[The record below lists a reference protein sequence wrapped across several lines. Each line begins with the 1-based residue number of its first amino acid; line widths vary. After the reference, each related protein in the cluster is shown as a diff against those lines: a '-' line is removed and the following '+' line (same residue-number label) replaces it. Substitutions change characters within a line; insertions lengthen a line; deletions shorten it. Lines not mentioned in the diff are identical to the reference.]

1 MPTFLDEPP
10 EPLPGGAEP
19 DGAEPGTDDTDPR
32 PSPRPDIEMPPVPAR
47 FRTARRNFSTFARSG
62 GSDRGA
68 LRRAVSDYV
77 RSGTQG
83 SANAVRRM
91 GASRNAGGAVLG
103 MFRGFQRD
111 GVEASL
117 RRLNLDRLI
126 GRPAREIFV
135 GLTDVICQNGGPID
149 EGVARD
155 AWLETVADLDQFG
168 IDDLNALNIDQI
180 QEVFLAFIVHAVET
194 RLFQDI
200 GANGLDIAS
209 DLTAIEAFEAQFR
222 DYIRRSVRDSF
233 SSDLRQLA
241 DLSDQQIRTIV
252 DRTYRDAWDLLDAW
266 GISKNETP

>member
-1 MPTFLDEPP
+1 MGTSGRSGGSGSNTSLVPTFLDEPP
-10 EPLPGGAEP
+10 QRPLPGEAPP
-19 DGAEPGTDDTDPR
+19 DGAEAGTNDSDPGP
-32 PSPRPDIEMPPVPAR
+32 PPRPDIEMPPVPAR
-47 FRTARRNFSTFARSG
+47 FQTARRNFSTFARSG

-83 SANAVRRM
+83 STNAVRRM
-91 GASRNAGGAVLG
+91 GASRNAGSAVLG

-126 GRPAREIFV
+126 GRPARDIFV
-135 GLTDVICQNGGPID
+135 GLTDVICQDGGQID
-149 EGVARD
+149 EGIARD

-180 QEVFLAFIVHAVET
+180 QGVLITFIVHAVET

-209 DLTAIEAFEAQFR
+209 DLSAIEYPLGVSYE
-222 DYIRRSVRDSF
+222 
-233 SSDLRQLA
+233 DLFHF
-241 DLSDQQIRTIV
+241 
-252 DRTYRDAWDLLDAW
+252 
-266 GISKNETP
+266 